1 MTTTSGKDSKASKPG
16 RYNYMD
22 LLSEWELVNRDT
34 SWMEF
39 ARCRGADRTLFFA
52 EQGAGWHAKHVE
64 AKKYCADCI
73 VYKNCMKFAIDNRIS
88 HGIWGGLSPTERR
101 RYWDTGVQDGE

>member
-1 MTTTSGKDSKASKPG
+1 MTTTSGKGKKDSKHG
-16 RYNYMD
+16 GYNYMD

-39 ARCRGADRTLFFA
+39 ARCKGEDPALFFA
-52 EQGAGWHAKHVE
+52 EHGAGWHAKHAE
-64 AKKYCADCI
+64 AKKICADCI
-73 VYKNCMKFAIDNRIS
+73 VYKNCMKFALDNQIT

-101 RYWDTGVQDGE
+101 RYGKNGVADE